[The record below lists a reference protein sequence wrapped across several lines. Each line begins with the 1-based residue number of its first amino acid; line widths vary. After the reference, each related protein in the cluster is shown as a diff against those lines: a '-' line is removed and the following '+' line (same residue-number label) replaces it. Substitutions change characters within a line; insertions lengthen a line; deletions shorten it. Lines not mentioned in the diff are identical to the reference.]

1 MGREVNGIIKPK
13 IVLSACLN
21 LEPVRYDGGL
31 VRDEFVLKLR
41 DFCEVIPVCPEVSIG
56 LGVPRDKII
65 VYKKDSEYRLSQP
78 STGAELTQAMVDFSE
93 RFLSNLTEVDGFVLK
108 SKSPSCGVSN
118 TLVYRDSKGEKFYG
132 RYKGIFAIKVLERF
146 KHLPIEDE
154 KRLKDDGIRRHF
166 LTRLFSV
173 ADLRRLKKN
182 IKSIKEFLN
191 FHQRYKYLLM
201 TYNQV
206 KLKSMGRL
214 LASYKNKED
223 LNSILENYEKLF
235 LKAMEKK
242 PKNGQ
247 YINVILHIFG
257 YMSDKLKEK
266 EKQHFLKLVEE
277 YRENKI
283 KLELLNEIL
292 KSWAYRFDDEYLMH
306 QVYLQPFPEELRF

>member
-1 MGREVNGIIKPK
+1 MESKIYPKPR

-21 LEPVRYDGGL
+21 LEQVRYDGGL

-41 DFCEVIPVCPEVSIG
+41 DFCEVISICPEVSIG

-78 STGAELTQAMVDFSE
+78 STGVDLTQAMVDFSE
-93 RFLSNLTEVDGFVLK
+93 RFLSSLTEIDGFLLK

-146 KHLPIEDE
+146 KYLPVEDE
-154 KRLKDDGIRRHF
+154 KRLKNDDIRRHF
-166 LTRLFSV
+166 LTKLFAI
-173 ADLRRLKKN
+173 ADLRRLKRN
-182 IKSIKEFLN
+182 IKGIRELLD

-201 TYNQV
+201 SYNQT

-214 LASYKNKED
+214 LASYKNKND
-223 LNSILENYEKLF
+223 LSSILENYETLF
-235 LKAMEKK
+235 LKAIEKK

-247 YINVILHIFG
+247 HANVMLHIFG
-257 YMSDKLKEK
+257 YVSDKLKSREK
-266 EKQHFLKLVEE
+266 HYFLKLIED
-277 YRENKI
+277 YRQNKI
-283 KLELLNEIL
+283 KLDLLIMFIKN
-292 KSWAYRFDDEYLMH
+292 WAYRFDDEYLIG
-306 QVYLQPFPEELRF
+306 QVYLDPFPEELKV